1 MSSHTPVRSGPTPQ
15 RQIAQKQ
22 VTINPTITT
31 ISTVKTKKDSKAEPP
46 KADLFGVPSSSS
58 VAIVT
63 STPEYTGGASVTDA
77 FFGVP
82 ENADSLPDL
91 GQSKDITTDD
101 ILNQP
106 SSQTLEAGST
116 EEELDAA
123 DTLLSLS
130 TVRENLDFGIDDF
143 EDNSLLMPIGGQP
156 PIKDVAPEPLRLG
169 QVEVDSEIARIIT
182 AKEQDQVVTPD
193 TTALSGVPDEQ
204 PTMTTTAVEKSA
216 DNVVSL
222 EANKEQPNDLDV
234 QKEDAHKGARPKTK
248 TQAGEGS
255 KLETKKGSRGAF
267 RSQLYG
273 LKRRAPKDRSYRCWL
288 CGVTKHS
295 TESLNAHHRKW
306 HEKLNCTVCGKVF
319 DLDTSL
325 KHHMYSHFP

>member
-1 MSSHTPVRSGPTPQ
+1 MSAPRKSATSLQEQRKQKYGIGSSSTVHVEKYGRGKRSASKNIDYLKLNEGLDTPTPKLTSPKRPKVASHTPVRSGPTPQ

-22 VTINPTITT
+22 VTINPTVTT

-63 STPEYTGGASVTDA
+63 STPEYTGGTCVTDA

-116 EEELDAA
+116 EEELDAT

-130 TVRENLDFGIDDF
+130 TVRENLDFRIDDF
-143 EDNSLLMPIGGQP
+143 EDNSLLMLIGGQP
-156 PIKDVAPEPLRLG
+156 PIEDVAPEPLRLG

-182 AKEQDQVVTPD
+182 AEEQDQVVTPD
-193 TTALSGVPDEQ
+193 TTALSGVPDDDHNSSR
-204 PTMTTTAVEKSA
+204 EK
-216 DNVVSL
+216 
-222 EANKEQPNDLDV
+222 
-234 QKEDAHKGARPKTK
+234 
-248 TQAGEGS
+248 
-255 KLETKKGSRGAF
+255 
-267 RSQLYG
+267 
-273 LKRRAPKDRSYRCWL
+273 C
-288 CGVTKHS
+288 
-295 TESLNAHHRKW
+295 
-306 HEKLNCTVCGKVF
+306 
-319 DLDTSL
+319 
-325 KHHMYSHFP
+325 